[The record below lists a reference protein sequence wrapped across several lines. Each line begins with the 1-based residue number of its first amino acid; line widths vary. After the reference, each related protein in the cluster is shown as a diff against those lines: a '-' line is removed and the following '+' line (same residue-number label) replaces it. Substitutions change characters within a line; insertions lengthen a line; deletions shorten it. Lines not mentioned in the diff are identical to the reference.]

1 MATDGKSSSKMAIS
15 CCVIYFLPSR
25 PVKVSQ
31 TTLDKS
37 VEILK
42 NLHPPTLICVGH
54 FLSTKCDIYTNSGR
68 YSPTHGR
75 NTTQISIWDPSLPAS
90 TVMDHEQL
98 HCSTDLLFQ
107 GVKVHIYQ

>member
-1 MATDGKSSSKMAIS
+1 MDGKSSKMAIS
-15 CCVIYFLPSR
+15 CCVIYSLPSG

-31 TTLDKS
+31 TTLDNL

-54 FLSTKCDIYTNSGR
+54 FLSFSQRMTFIQIQVAVLLLMGGTQHNYPSGIQACLL
-68 YSPTHGR
+68 SMVT
-75 NTTQISIWDPSLPAS
+75 
-90 TVMDHEQL
+90 DHEQL

-107 GVKVHIYQ
+107 EIKVHIS